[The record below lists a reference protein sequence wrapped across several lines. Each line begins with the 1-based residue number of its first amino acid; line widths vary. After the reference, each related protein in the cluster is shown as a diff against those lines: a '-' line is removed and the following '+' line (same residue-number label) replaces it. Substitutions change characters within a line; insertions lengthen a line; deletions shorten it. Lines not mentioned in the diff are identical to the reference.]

1 MGRFQLL
8 ITGQI
13 VHDCEREGSAAVLSL
28 DSSDGRRATM
38 FGKDMVDVGNIRK
51 EMFAGLSQSSSTFLK
66 EAMLGALWIDSSP
79 LHSDAVQI
87 AELDSKLI
95 IFARSQRTHA
105 ARVEHVEPEK
115 LLASIFENKN
125 PHRMAGDELAF
136 DETMI
141 VTIDTRDGREDRA
154 FFSAGYSDYPV
165 GAVTEKDRIFVY
177 GSRARV
183 PRILEL
189 RAH

>member
-1 MGRFQLL
+1 VHFDKFDQVLDA
-8 ITGQI
+8 I
-13 VHDCEREGSAAVLSL
+13 VGAAPVER
-28 DSSDGRRATM
+28 
-38 FGKDMVDVGNIRK
+38 
-51 EMFAGLSQSSSTFLK
+51 
-66 EAMLGALWIDSSP
+66 
-79 LHSDAVQI
+79 
-87 AELDSKLI
+87 
-95 IFARSQRTHA
+95 
-105 ARVEHVEPEK
+105 VEPEK
-115 LLASIFENKN
+115 LLASIIEDKN

-177 GSRARV
+177 GSRARM

-189 RAH
+189 RAQRYMATAGITFVSIRNTTAISPQ